1 MGAEDDYRK
10 IIHETVWKN
19 IRNIR
24 FLYEWIMGEMGQCVI
39 KAVCEILY
47 EDNLHNNIY
56 NDIYYYTKCVFYI
69 IYKLYKKCYII
80 FYVI

>member
-56 NDIYYYTKCVFYI
+56 NDIYIIIQNVYFILFTSYTKS
-69 IYKLYKKCYII
+69 
-80 FYVI
+80 VI